1 MRRKRDSTTEP
12 REIGFRSYAGGAR
25 EGELRPTAAEC
36 EACTSAGAIRAIVLE
51 VIFRT
56 VPLTNRTGMW
66 ETWQIGQ
73 EASEPGVSL
82 CQYEAPTAMRK
93 TAKRASNNAV
103 PRNQRRSSNAPFR
116 REAIPEAGMVTQS

>member
-1 MRRKRDSTTEP
+1 
-12 REIGFRSYAGGAR
+12 
-25 EGELRPTAAEC
+25 LRPTAAEC
-36 EACTSAGAIRAIVLE
+36 DACTSAGVIRAMVRD

-103 PRNQRRSSNAPFR
+103 PRNQRRSSKAPFR
-116 REAIPEAGMVTQS
+116 REVISKAGIVTH